1 MDSKKESRTKVA
13 LNDELLD
20 QVSGGFGVILE
31 PKQPEYYCD
40 PILLVCGN
48 RFKSSTKPDYC
59 IFCHRRDSLVEQ

>member
-20 QVSGGFGVILE
+20 QVSGGFVVILE

-40 PILLVCGN
+40 PNLLGCGN
-48 RFKSSTKPDYC
+48 KFISSTKPDYC
-59 IFCHRRDSLVEQ
+59 IFCRRSGTLVEK